1 MDVVTLPPGD
11 EKHQPAILIRDRKS
25 TRLNSSHGY
34 ISYAGFWLK
43 KKRKEN
49 PCGSEVFVVLL
60 VGEGLQTEVQP
71 AARRF
76 SRESAAIAVTCLL
89 CGSIAEP
96 ELPTSAQ
103 P

>member
-43 KKRKEN
+43 KKSRSLKAN
-49 PCGSEVFVVLL
+49 QTGTLFRGGIKSSISTHRATLL
-60 VGEGLQTEVQP
+60 IGG
-71 AARRF
+71 ARSSTLIRLMYTTLHGIT
-76 SRESAAIAVTCLL
+76 RCTLAGYV
-89 CGSIAEP
+89 
-96 ELPTSAQ
+96 
-103 P
+103 

>member
-43 KKRKEN
+43 KHEIGGCSCLMPGPFSAGKSARPARAEAG
-49 PCGSEVFVVLL
+49 PALAGPI
-60 VGEGLQTEVQP
+60 GAGLPDCV
-71 AARRF
+71 ADSLSCRRAS
-76 SRESAAIAVTCLL
+76 SRRAIA
-89 CGSIAEP
+89 A
-96 ELPTSAQ
+96 
-103 P
+103 